1 MDTEHSYRHKQPGV
15 RAAPALQAER
25 VYVHAGLDDAP
36 LILAFEQQLA
46 QQQEAEAVLS
56 QITARVEFE
65 LACLLRGVDPRP
77 AGRG

>member
-1 MDTEHSYRHKQPGV
+1 MDTEQSCRHTQSGV
-15 RAAPALQAER
+15 RAAQALRPER
-25 VYVHAGLDDAP
+25 IYVHAGLDGAP

-56 QITARVEFE
+56 QIAARVEFE

-77 AGRG
+77 AGHG